1 MESIKVLC
9 VLELELGTMHH
20 FVMDLCNRSSS
31 TTTKWRRIFC
41 RDEVYFGQ
49 YESSLKLL
57 VFSQKGRL
65 IVM

>member
-31 TTTKWRRIFC
+31 TTTKWRRIFV
-41 RDEVYFGQ
+41 ETKSTLGNMNKV
-49 YESSLKLL
+49 
-57 VFSQKGRL
+57 
-65 IVM
+65 